1 MSDSQNSISANEMIN
16 KKPQE
21 DPYSDIEDV
30 PVFGS
35 KKQLD
40 DNQNQLFD
48 EPSSFIQNK
57 PPSLPL
63 KENVDLLR
71 KRIEQEILE
80 EEGNIIMKKMNQ
92 A

>member
-35 KKQLD
+35 KK
-40 DNQNQLFD
+40 
-48 EPSSFIQNK
+48 
-57 PPSLPL
+57 
-63 KENVDLLR
+63 
-71 KRIEQEILE
+71 
-80 EEGNIIMKKMNQ
+80 
-92 A
+92 